1 MTDNSHTEFKEM
13 TVIDAKLPLSWLLG
27 VAASVLFSFGSLYVK
42 LDTQSIALKDVQN
55 KLEKR
60 DDSMTVVLTTL
71 AEVKTSNLN
80 QDQSIQRS
88 ANDIIEINRQLE
100 KGR

>member
-1 MTDNSHTEFKEM
+1 MTDDNQTETNKM
-13 TVIDAKLPLSWLLG
+13 TVIDAKLPLSWLIG
-27 VAASVLFSFGSLYVK
+27 CAFSVVFSFGTLYMK
-42 LDTQSIALKDVQN
+42 LDTQSIALKDVQA

-80 QDQSIQRS
+80 QDQSIQRN
-88 ANDIIEINRQLE
+88 AADISEIKRQLE
-100 KGR
+100 KR